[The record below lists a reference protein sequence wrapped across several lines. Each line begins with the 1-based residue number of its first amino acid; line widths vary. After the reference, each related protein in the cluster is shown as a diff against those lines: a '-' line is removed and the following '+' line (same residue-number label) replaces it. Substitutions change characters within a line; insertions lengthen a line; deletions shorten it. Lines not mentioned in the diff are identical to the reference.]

1 MKSLYMCLLVSL
13 AFVLSGC
20 GNSELVSCQEQNEL
34 LNTKLT
40 QAQGKLDKATKAL
53 EACKRESGE
62 VQTKAM
68 EAISTMM
75 TKQQS
80 ADDKVKGK
88 LAAAEGKVAKLTKQL
103 EGHKVLAGV
112 LEGKMKEMK
121 DANSELSAKVEELEA
136 KLAEGEKHDEG
147 EGDGN

>member
-34 LNTKLT
+34 LNTKLS
-40 QAQGKLDKATKAL
+40 QAQGQLDKATKAL
-53 EACKRESGE
+53 EACKTESEE

-75 TKQQS
+75 TKQHS
-80 ADDKVKGK
+80 ADDKVKAK
-88 LAAAEGKVAKLTKQL
+88 LTASEGKVAKLSKQL

-112 LEGKMKEMK
+112 LEGKMIEMK
-121 DANSELSAKVEELEA
+121 DENSELSAKVAELEA
-136 KLAEGEKHDEG
+136 KLAEGEEHS
-147 EGDGN
+147 EGDGD